1 MTRVLAVSSHG
12 LLGGSELYLA
22 RLLTA
27 LGDRVDPHV
36 VVLQDGP
43 FVAHLRD
50 LGIATTVIP
59 TGRRAGLVTG
69 AAGLRRVLRRE
80 RPALVHANGVKA
92 AAVAALALAGRPEP
106 MVWVKHDH
114 SWDGRPARL
123 LAGRAARVVAV
134 SRSVAAA
141 IDGAGD
147 VTVVR
152 TGVDV
157 GPVDRAA
164 LRAALCAEIGAD
176 PEDPVLIGVGRLD
189 PAKGFDVAIDV
200 LAEVRRS
207 HPAARLVLV
216 GGPDPSHPAT
226 AEALRA
232 RAAAAGVGDAVLLLG
247 GRPDAVSLVAGADVL
262 LVTSRAIDRRGT
274 GREGFGLVAAEAVVV
289 GTPVV
294 GFADGATPEVVGN
307 AGLLV
312 APGDTAGLADRVR
325 RVLDD
330 GDVRGR
336 LAAAARDRAPLFD
349 VRRWAGEI
357 AAVYDE
363 ALAASG
369 GARRAPS

>member
-1 MTRVLAVSSHG
+1 MSAAVTRVLAVSSHG

-43 FVAHLRD
+43 FVRHLRD
-50 LGIATTVIP
+50 LGIATTLIP
-59 TGRRAGLVTG
+59 TGRRAGLASG
-69 AAGLRRVLRRE
+69 AARLRRVLRQE
-80 RPALVHANGVKA
+80 RPAVVHANGVKA

-106 MVWVKHDH
+106 LVWVKHDH
-114 SWDGRPARL
+114 SWDGTPARL
-123 LAGRAARVVAV
+123 LARRAARVVAV

-141 IDGAGD
+141 IDGVTD
-147 VTVVR
+147 VTIVR

-164 LRAALCAEIGAD
+164 LRAEIGANA
-176 PEDPVLIGVGRLD
+176 EDPVLIGVGRLD

-200 LAEVRRS
+200 LADVRRT
-207 HPAARLVLV
+207 HPGARLVLV
-216 GGPDPSHPAT
+216 GGADPSHPGT
-226 AEALRA
+226 EQALRD
-232 RAAAAGVGDAVLLLG
+232 RAAAMGVGDAVRFLG
-247 GRPDAVSLVAGADVL
+247 GRPDVVSLVAGADVL

-294 GFADGATPEVVGN
+294 GFADGATPEVVGS

-312 APGDTAGLADRVR
+312 APGDTVELANRVR

-330 GDVRGR
+330 ADVRAR
-336 LAAAARDRAPLFD
+336 LRAAARERAPLFD
-349 VRRWAGEI
+349 VRRWADEM
-357 AAVYDE
+357 AAVYADV
-363 ALAASG
+363 LARNG
-369 GARRAPS
+369 TR